1 MYLELTKGIC
11 SGLKFHV
18 AQGPGEWM
26 RVLSSIQD
34 LGVFKSTVVFEIS
47 LPPNTF
53 GLDSRKII
61 PRHANPVYYHPLC

>member
-34 LGVFKSTVVFEIS
+34 LGVF
-47 LPPNTF
+47 
-53 GLDSRKII
+53 
-61 PRHANPVYYHPLC
+61 